1 MKNFLIITG
10 IISFILFIFFW
21 SIVSDGY
28 DKQNKSILFLKKII
42 PSNIAKKVRD
52 KIFIIP
58 NLKEKNKILNLQVEK
73 YEQGYKGSLFNE
85 SKLKSTNKKFEANIK
100 KFFLPFPRLD
110 LSSGWKSEKN
120 SKRAHYLEIIE
131 DKILVVSG
139 LGETIYFDK
148 KNINNQELNQIKIF
162 NNLNNIFENNNKIFL
177 GIRDI
182 YYEDNLIYLSVLENS
197 KKGFTINIYRA
208 EKNLKKLK
216 FELFFKS
223 NEYSKTGYSLQT
235 GGRIEKFDKDKILFS
250 IGFLDKYKSVQNK
263 KSLAGKIIL
272 IDKDNSEHKIISM
285 GHRNPQ
291 GLYFFEKKKLIINT
305 EHGPQGGDE
314 INFNFLPNV
323 EIKNFGWPISSYGV
337 PYPSQDKNF
346 YQKNGFL
353 KKSHSQY
360 GFLEPIKYFV
370 PSIGISEILHA
381 DGEGKN
387 ERLFVASLRA
397 GSIYM
402 IEFSA
407 DMKKVLQVNRFYI
420 GNTRIRD
427 LKYDK
432 KTETF
437 FMIFENTPAVGI
449 LKII

>member
-110 LSSGWKSEKN
+110 LSLGWKSEKN